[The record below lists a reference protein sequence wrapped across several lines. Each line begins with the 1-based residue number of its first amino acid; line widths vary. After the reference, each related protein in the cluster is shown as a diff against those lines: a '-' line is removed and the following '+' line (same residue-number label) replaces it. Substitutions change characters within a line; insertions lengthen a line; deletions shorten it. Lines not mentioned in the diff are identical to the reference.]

1 MHRRTRTSQSLVIF
15 FSAIYCKSV
24 SYSPVSENL
33 QLGEHPTDHVIYG
46 LYTMEENDAAPWM
59 AGPHPSMPL
68 FQGAKEGEENLQEAT
83 RRGRRTSTLN
93 TQLKELTRI
102 LPARTPSVVPGSA
115 GLSPAVVVAAR
126 RGGEEGRHVGAGGE
140 ADVVVR
146 RQRRLRRRVVAEEGV
161 ADGRLPAA
169 GEVEDGPVQ
178 ERQQALHGLL
188 LWFRSRTG
196 SESRAT
202 RTPTTTTATVVC
214 VWLVWAASAAAA
226 GVYES
231 D

>member
-1 MHRRTRTSQSLVIF
+1 MASTRLITSYMAYIQWKKTTRPPGWLDLIHP
-15 FSAIYCKSV
+15 CL
-24 SYSPVSENL
+24 YS
-33 QLGEHPTDHVIYG
+33 
-46 LYTMEENDAAPWM
+46 
-59 AGPHPSMPL
+59 
-68 FQGAKEGEENLQEAT
+68 KEQ
-83 RRGRRTSTLN
+83 RRGRGRRISKKPQEEGRRPSTLN
-93 TQLKELTRI
+93 TQLKEHTRI
-102 LPARTPSVVPGSA
+102 LPARTPRPSVVPGPA

-178 ERQQALHGLL
+178 ERQQALHGLV

-226 GVYES
+226 GVYEG

>member
-1 MHRRTRTSQSLVIF
+1 MRISKKPQ
-15 FSAIYCKSV
+15 
-24 SYSPVSENL
+24 
-33 QLGEHPTDHVIYG
+33 
-46 LYTMEENDAAPWM
+46 EE
-59 AGPHPSMPL
+59 
-68 FQGAKEGEENLQEAT
+68 
-83 RRGRRTSTLN
+83 GRRTSTLN

-102 LPARTPSVVPGSA
+102 LPARTPRPSVVPGPA

-161 ADGRLPAA
+161 ADWRLPAA

-178 ERQQALHGLL
+178 ERQQALHGLV

-196 SESRAT
+196 SESRAKT
-202 RTPTTTTATVVC
+202 HANDGYSSVC
-214 VWLVWAASAAAA
+214 LV
-226 GVYES
+226 GLVCRLDGERGCGRGL
-231 D
+231 